1 MMSADNKEQNEF
13 DDLLKNQ
20 ELTNSITV
28 GKELIPEAE
37 SAAGDDI
44 LEGTWPL
51 VFEGNS
57 VELFGILLNNF
68 FLNLLTL
75 GIYYPWAK
83 AKQLRYY
90 YGATRV
96 HESNFQF
103 NGTGGEMFIGLLK
116 ALGVLLIL
124 DFVYEGI
131 LAVVIEE
138 WFLLLLGLVYLLAF
152 LLLVLIASVGARRY
166 RMSHTSWRG
175 IRFRF
180 LGTFKT
186 TGILIAKGWLLTLLS
201 LGLYY
206 PYYLNRFQSYWIS
219 KTCFGNIAFSYD
231 GQAREI
237 FRIWIKG
244 ILLSIITLGIYL
256 FWLRANLQRYFWS
269 HTRYGESRI
278 ISNLHGGEWLKESL
292 IFLLIVIITFGL
304 GRAWAVVRY
313 KKFYLGTLHIEGKI
327 DLAAI
332 KQAEVKMTGAVG
344 EGVADFFDVEM

>member
-1 MMSADNKEQNEF
+1 MSDYKLNNFDSAGNEASSVSVS
-13 DDLLKNQ
+13 D
-20 ELTNSITV
+20 
-28 GKELIPEAE
+28 AE
-37 SAAGDDI
+37 ETL
-44 LEGTWPL
+44 LEGSSQL
-51 VFEGNS
+51 KFEGKGS
-57 VELFGILLNNF
+57 ELFGILIDNF

-90 YGATRV
+90 YSST
-96 HESNFQF
+96 SINNSDFQF
-103 NGTGGEMFIGLLK
+103 SGTGKEMFFGLAK
-116 ALGVLLIL
+116 ALAVLFFLN
-124 DFVYEGI
+124 FAYEAIMAGM
-131 LAVVIEE
+131 VMDST
-138 WFLLLLGLVYLLAF
+138 LLLGGMLYFLFFWLLI
-152 LLLVLIASVGARRY
+152 VIASVGAKRY
-166 RMSHTSWRG
+166 RMSRTSWRG

-180 LGTFKT
+180 EGTFKET
-186 TGILIAKGWLLTLLS
+186 SMLIAKGWLMTILT

-256 FWLRANLQRYFWS
+256 FWLRADLQRYFWS

-327 DLAAI
+327 NLAAI

-344 EGVADFFDVEM
+344 EGMADFFDVEM

>member
-1 MMSADNKEQNEF
+1 MSADYKEQNEF
-13 DDLLKNQ
+13 NDLLKNQ
-20 ELTNSITV
+20 ELTNSLTEV
-28 GKELIPEAE
+28 KELIPEAE
-37 SAAGDDI
+37 SSAGDEIID
-44 LEGTWPL
+44 GTCPL
-51 VFEGNS
+51 IFEGNS

-90 YGATRV
+90 YGVTRI

-103 NGTGGEMFIGLLK
+103 NGTGGELFIGLFK

-124 DFVYEGI
+124 DFAYEGM
-131 LAVVIEE
+131 LAVAIEE
-138 WFLLLLGLVYLLAF
+138 WSLLLLGLVYLLAF

-166 RMSHTSWRG
+166 RMSRTSWRG

-180 LGTFKT
+180 YGTFKT

-219 KTCFGNIAFSYD
+219 KTFFGNIAFSYN
-231 GQAREI
+231 GQVREI
-237 FRIWIKG
+237 SRIWIKG

-256 FWLRANLQRYFWS
+256 FWLRADLQRYFWS
-269 HTRYGESRI
+269 HTSYGESRI
-278 ISNLHGGEWLKESL
+278 ISNLHGGKWFKESL
-292 IFLLIVIITFGL
+292 IFLFIVIITFGV
-304 GRAWAVVRY
+304 GRAWALVRY
-313 KKFYLGTLHIEGKI
+313 KRFYLGTFHIEGKI
-327 DLAAI
+327 NLAEI
-332 KQAEVKMTGAVG
+332 KQAEVKMTSAVG
-344 EGVADFFDVEM
+344 EGMADFFDVKM